1 MEKKNNWIKIAN
13 KTGEIIFNENNVAR
27 IAVEGKPIC
36 MIQTDGVLKACAS
49 KCPHAGGDLSDGYL
63 DKRGHIVCP
72 VHGYRFNI
80 ISGRDTCGEGYF
92 LKIYPVKITEDG
104 IFVALE

>member
-13 KTGEIIFNENNVAR
+13 KPGEIIFPENN
-27 IAVEGKPIC
+27 IAKITVKEKAIC
-36 MIQTDGVLKACAS
+36 VIQKDGGLKACVS

-63 DKRGHIVCP
+63 DKRNHIVCP
-72 VHGYRFNI
+72 FHCFRFNLD
-80 ISGRDTCGEGYF
+80 SGRDNNGQGYF
-92 LKIYPVKITEDG
+92 LKIFPIKIEKDG